1 MALMA
6 YLSYMLAEVRIRLPN
21 LSTSTYIMHFHNS
34 SQDAACSAVARAEWN
49 FDRVLLRHCHVP
61 LCMAQ
66 RDRELKDYN
75 KVSSIINVQT
85 FLKNV
90 YAVAKSSV
98 FLMDVSAGIYLQHY
112 LSLPRHSSSFTSVWM
127 LLTLISGG
135 HQRKGEQTENK
146 VSSLSS
152 AVQSSTPSILN

>member
-1 MALMA
+1 
-6 YLSYMLAEVRIRLPN
+6 
-21 LSTSTYIMHFHNS
+21 MHFHNS

-85 FLKNV
+85 FLKNRMLCSIDLFGSILSNV
-90 YAVAKSSV
+90 YAVAKSSL

>member
-1 MALMA
+1 
-6 YLSYMLAEVRIRLPN
+6 
-21 LSTSTYIMHFHNS
+21 MHFHNS

-85 FLKNV
+85 FLKNRMLCSIGLFGSILSNV
-90 YAVAKSSV
+90 YAVAKSSLI
-98 FLMDVSAGIYLQHY
+98 LMDVSAGIYLQHY

>member
-1 MALMA
+1 
-6 YLSYMLAEVRIRLPN
+6 
-21 LSTSTYIMHFHNS
+21 MHFHNS

-85 FLKNV
+85 FLKNRMLCSIDLFGSILSNV
-90 YAVAKSSV
+90 YAVAKSSL

-146 VSSLSS
+146 VSSIYLFIHSK
-152 AVQSSTPSILN
+152 L